1 MADKSVLEKY
11 YDEEARKRRAPTS
24 KEMERDAIEPDTTL
38 EGLLIGPGRAAA
50 GAIAKGVSKLANKA
64 EIFMRPKVKNSL
76 YPDIPD
82 GKLSGQ
88 YAVRNVISPEEIK
101 SIKESGYMLPKK
113 GGKQQ
118 KYFVQTDDMPS
129 SVPFD
134 SPVSSIAHIRVPI
147 DKVPANRAVS
157 RKDVEMYNRES
168 GKFESLKKG
177 GSVKKMASGG
187 KVSSASKRADGC
199 CVKGK
204 TKGRYL

>member
-1 MADKSVLEKY
+1 MTDKSVLEKY
-11 YDEEARKRRAPTS
+11 YNDEAGKRRAPTS
-24 KEMERDAIEPDTTL
+24 KEMAQDAIEPDTTL

-118 KYFVQTDDMPS
+118 KYFVQTDNMPS

-134 SPVSSIAHIRVPI
+134 SPVSSIANIRVPI
-147 DKVPANRAVS
+147 DKVPANRAV
-157 RKDVEMYNRES
+157 RKKDVEIYNRDS
-168 GKFESLKKG
+168 GNFEPLKK
-177 GSVKKMASGG
+177 GG
-187 KVSSASKRADGC
+187 KVSSVSKRADGIAQR
-199 CVKGK
+199 GK
-204 TKGRYL
+204 TKGRMV

>member
-1 MADKSVLEKY
+1 VTDKSVLEKY
-11 YDEEARKRRAPTS
+11 YDDEAKKRRLPTP
-24 KEMERDAIEPDTTL
+24 EEQAIEPVYP
-38 EGLLIGPGRAAA
+38 EELLIGGVA
-50 GAIAKGVSKLANKA
+50 GKLFKSVASKLKDKA
-64 EIFMRPKVKNSL
+64 EVFMRPKVKNSL

-82 GKLSGQ
+82 GTLSGK

-118 KYFVQTDDMPS
+118 KYFVQTDNMPS

-157 RKDVEMYNRES
+157 RKDVETYNRDS
-168 GKFESLKKG
+168 GKFEPLKK
-177 GSVKKMASGG
+177 GG
-187 KVSSASKRADGC
+187 KVSSVSKRADGIAQR
-199 CVKGK
+199 GK
-204 TKGRYL
+204 TKGRMV